1 LRLSNT
7 RAGDSGRYQ
16 DLLTSLPL
24 HI

>member
-16 DLLTSLPL
+16 DLLTSLPQ